1 MGEGRSTIE
10 PMTDEISKKLQKLID
25 FIDQA
30 ALTVPDTTTFRQF
43 HDLVRAK
50 QDELGIDWAKLR
62 EEMDQD
68 TFIHWNNMVG
78 LAMEGKEIDEH
89 LLDLPLGFRSM
100 PEYEGVLAAEQ
111 EFWDNNPDATEEQL
125 REVVEAHMPKTGD

>member
-1 MGEGRSTIE
+1 
-10 PMTDEISKKLQKLID
+10 MTDEISKKLQKLID

-30 ALTVPDTTTFRQF
+30 ALTVPATTTFRQF
-43 HDLVRAK
+43 HDLVRTK

-68 TFIHWNNMVG
+68 DFIYWNNMVG

-100 PEYEGVLAAEQ
+100 PEYEGVITAEQ
-111 EFWDNNPDATEEQL
+111 EFWDSNPDATDEQL
-125 REVVEAHMPKTGD
+125 RQVVEAHMPKAGD